1 MSMTETASRIRLG
14 ISSCLLGER
23 VRFDG
28 NHKQDQYITGTLAD
42 VFDFVPVCPEVG
54 IGLGVPR
61 PTIHLIGTAQAPRAV
76 GVKDPELDVTDKLIR
91 YGQRMAGRLD
101 DISGYLFKSRSP
113 SCGMERV
120 KLHAGQGGGKQAVGL
135 YAREILRAHPLLPA
149 EEEGRLSD
157 PLLRDNFLERVFTYH
172 RWQQLTA
179 RRLTPKALVD
189 FHTRHKLAIL
199 AHGNEHYRLLGQMIA
214 VVGDRPLRP
223 LADAYALQL
232 MQALRRRATPRRHTD
247 VLLHLMGYLKR
258 QLNAADKRELLEL
271 IHAYR
276 QGHAPRIAPITLLK
290 HHFRRHP
297 NDYIAGQTYLN
308 PDPCESKLRGFC

>member
-189 FHTRHKLAIL
+189 FHTRHKMAIL

>member
-1 MSMTETASRIRLG
+1 MTETASRIRLG

-189 FHTRHKLAIL
+189 FHTRHKMAIL

>member
-1 MSMTETASRIRLG
+1 MTETASRIRLG

-28 NHKQDQYITGTLAD
+28 NHKQDHYITGTLAD

-149 EEEGRLSD
+149 EEEGRLGD

>member
-1 MSMTETASRIRLG
+1 MTETASRIRLG

-149 EEEGRLSD
+149 EEEGRLGD

>member
-1 MSMTETASRIRLG
+1 MSTTETASRIRLG

-28 NHKQDQYITGTLAD
+28 NHKQDHYITGTLAD

-76 GVKDPELDVTDKLIR
+76 GVNDPGLDVTDKLIR
-91 YGQRMAGRLD
+91 YGQHMAGRLD

-120 KLHAGQGGGKQAVGL
+120 KLHDGPGGGKQAVGL

-149 EEEGRLSD
+149 EEEGRLGD

-199 AHGNEHYRLLGQMIA
+199 AHGSEHYRLLGQMIA
-214 VVGDRPLRP
+214 AVGDRPLRP
-223 LADAYALQL
+223 LAEAYALQL
-232 MQALRRRATPRRHTD
+232 MQTLRRRATPRRHTD

-308 PDPCESKLRGFC
+308 PDPCESKLRGFY

>member
-1 MSMTETASRIRLG
+1 MTETASRIRLG